1 MQKTLHINVTLAKDA
16 PPMPNNDRR
25 LIEDLIP
32 IREISA
38 EASREKS
45 LRHGNIST
53 LHIWWARKPITA
65 SRAAVYGALV
75 PAPTDSK
82 ERAVYMER
90 MRKLCSWDAPT
101 GVLEQAR
108 KDILKASG
116 GQPPLVL
123 DMFAGGGSIPL
134 EALRLGCESYA
145 VELNPVAHIIE
156 LCTLVYPQKYGSSLV
171 ADVKKWGEWVI
182 ERAKAKL
189 IEFYPSLQSGQH
201 SNDSIVQTTLTGEQ
215 IHTTPNGTLTPTAYL
230 WTRTVPCPNPTCGAT
245 VPLAT
250 QTWLRKKEGNYIA
263 SQMTPDHDTKKVR
276 FKRVQS
282 PTLQGLGFDPEA
294 GSKRGNV
301 VCPFCGAIAT
311 AGYAKEQGQKGNI
324 NRQLMAVV
332 FTQQDVQGKTYLA
345 GNNVESLLENNSTIQ
360 SQIDIICD
368 QFNLNLPTEAVP
380 QYLTGGTC
388 YPYGMTRFIDLFTP
402 RQLLALLTFT
412 AEVHHAYATMLEEGL
427 EPGQA
432 AAITTYLGLM
442 VDRLADYNSTI
453 CHWHNTRE
461 LIGNTYARQALPM
474 MWDFVEVNP
483 FGGGSGSVTGALGW
497 ILESV
502 QSLVTYDQPAYVYRA
517 SANQLPFEG
526 KILDAVITDPPYY
539 DNVSYADLSDF
550 FYVWLKRSIG
560 FLYPEHFST
569 PLTPKKQE
577 AVMAV
582 YRYNKS
588 KELAR
593 QSFESMIAES
603 FSEAHRVLKPGA
615 PLVCV
620 YAHKT
625 TLGWS
630 TLIEALRHAGFVI
643 TEAWPLDTEMKARS
657 VAQGTATLAS
667 SIFLVARRRENE
679 ETGDYLSQVRPQL
692 ISIINERLDTLIGA
706 GLTGADLIIATI
718 GAGLRAY
725 TQFARVEMP
734 NGDELDAATYLGEVE
749 REVAQHVLQRLL
761 GPSEEGEE
769 SEATGMDVA
778 AIDTVTR
785 FYVTGRFFYGEI
797 AAPFDDVN
805 LLAQGMGVELDG
817 PRGLTQGKKGL
828 AKKEKDTVQLRDHR
842 GRGDDENLGTLS
854 ESGNA
859 APLID
864 VLQRLLWLQDEQPNE
879 IQDFLMKT
887 HPHIEQLRMVAQAL
901 AGHALAP
908 AGSDGSTKQERTE
921 EQKAVDRLL
930 AGWRGLFTEMTG
942 RTLWG

>member
-1 MQKTLHINVTLAKDA
+1 
-16 PPMPNNDRR
+16 MPNNDRR

-53 LHIWWARKPITA
+53 LHIWWSRKPITA

-526 KILDAVITDPPYY
+526 KMMDAVITDPPYY

-577 AVMAV
+577 AVMAA
-582 YRYNKS
+582 YRHDKS
-588 KELAR
+588 KEKAR
-593 QSFESMIAES
+593 QSFESMIAQS

-657 VAQGTATLAS
+657 VAQGTAALAS

-706 GLTGADLIIATI
+706 ELTGADLIIATI

-761 GPSEEGEE
+761 GPEEGEE
-769 SEATGMDVA
+769 HQDAGARVA
-778 AIDTVTR
+778 AVDTVTR
-785 FYVTGRFFYGEI
+785 FYVTGRFFYGEN

-805 LLAQGMGVELDG
+805 LLARGMGVELDG
-817 PRGLTQGKKGL
+817 PRGLAQGKIGL
-828 AKKEKDTVQLRDHR
+828 VKKEKDTVVLRDYR
-842 GRGDDENLGTLS
+842 ARGDDEHLGRLS
-854 ESGNA
+854 ESGNP

-864 VLQRLLWLQDEQPNE
+864 VLQRLLWLQDQQPYE
-879 IQDFLMKT
+879 VHDFLMKA
-887 HPHIEQLRMVAQAL
+887 HPPVEQLRMVAQAL

-908 AGSDGSTKQERTE
+908 PGSNGSTKQERSE

-930 AGWRGLFTEMTG
+930 AGWRTLFGEMAA